1 MYPLQESRRTEDSR
15 SLRRTQCPPPSHPCS
30 RHRAT
35 SGECFVFFFS
45 FLKNTLWAPRCVH
58 FRGAQFCLPEREGH
72 ACTFLEEHEKE
83 KIFVASTSDT
93 KRSRTRESTFFS
105 TSFNDCGAAF
115 FPEKR
120 LPYYSSPCSDFIQTR
135 LHLYALYSLSLF
147 LLLFV
152 FLLFFSLFTSTSL
165 ICLLARRSRH
175 LEETCSRSF
184 SILLSFK
191 FNSVLETH
199 PFNPLR
205 VLQFSSTIAGLVL
218 DRGEIC
224 FERSRLF
231 ASFLSLRS
239 RGWTYSL
246 ESDERG
252 PFSLFFFTFCLRVY
266 FHGGFL
272 NACLF
277 LRLGKVLKFL
287 DSRLE
292 DLKIGDSFLFF
303 FPFHR

>member
-1 MYPLQESRRTEDSR
+1 MPSSFSSLFSSSRNEWGMFRLLFLLPQEH
-15 SLRRTQCPPPSHPCS
+15 SLSSSMCALSWGTILPARERGTCMHFSWGARERENLCS
-30 RHRAT
+30 EYIRYEEIKNERIN
-35 SGECFVFFFS
+35 FFFNFFQRLWSS
-45 FLKNTLWAPRCVH
+45 FLSWETSPILLVTLLWLYTDAVAP
-58 FRGAQFCLPEREGH
+58 L
-72 ACTFLEEHEKE
+72 
-83 KIFVASTSDT
+83 
-93 KRSRTRESTFFS
+93 
-105 TSFNDCGAAF
+105 
-115 FPEKR
+115 
-120 LPYYSSPCSDFIQTR
+120 CSLF
-135 LHLYALYSLSLF
+135 SLSLF

-152 FLLFFSLFTSTSL
+152 FLLFFSLFTSRSL

-191 FNSVLETH
+191 FNPVLETH

-252 PFSLFFFTFCLRVY
+252 PFSLFFFYILSAR
-266 FHGGFL
+266 
-272 NACLF
+272 LF
-277 LRLGKVLKFL
+277 PWGLFERL
-287 DSRLE
+287 
-292 DLKIGDSFLFF
+292 SF
-303 FPFHR
+303 P